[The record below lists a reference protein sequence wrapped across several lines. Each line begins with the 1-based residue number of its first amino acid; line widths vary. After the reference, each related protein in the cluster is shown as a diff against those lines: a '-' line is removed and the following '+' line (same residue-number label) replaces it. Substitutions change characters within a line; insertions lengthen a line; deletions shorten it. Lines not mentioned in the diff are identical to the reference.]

1 MRENLH
7 PSGNFK
13 IKLAKISA
21 KLISSIILFIL
32 SIFFKI
38 NKKNS
43 EVIISS
49 AFFAPW
55 KNDKKFKDFYSKIFD
70 TTILDTKRLYTLW
83 FFSNNLKKVNA
94 DILDIGCLK
103 GGAGFVMSKANKNG
117 KVYLIDTFAGLIED
131 DHNHSKKHFIFRDIN
146 FVNQKIKKLGLKKTS
161 VHKLNFPSSANKII
175 KSSKIKLCHLDVN
188 TFNSTKR
195 SFNFVKKKLIKN
207 GIIIFDD
214 YGIHNA
220 FSIKKFV
227 DRLIKK
233 DNDFTYVNN
242 YMGQCILIK
251 K

>member
-1 MRENLH
+1 MKENLH
-7 PSGNFK
+7 PSGNLK

-21 KLISSIILFIL
+21 KLVSNIILFIL
-32 SIFFKI
+32 SVFFKI

-55 KNDKKFKDFYSKIFD
+55 KDDKKFKNFYSKISD

-83 FFSNNLKKVNA
+83 FLSNNLKKVNA
-94 DILDIGCLK
+94 DILDVGCLK
-103 GGAGFVMSKANKNG
+103 GGAGFAMSKASKNG
-117 KVYLIDTFAGLIED
+117 KVYLIDTFEGLIED
-131 DHNHSKKHFIFRDIN
+131 DHYHSKKHFIFKDIN
-146 FVNQKIKKLGLKKTS
+146 FVKKKIKELGLKKTS
-161 VHKLNFPSSANKII
+161 VHKLNFPSRANKII
-175 KSSKIKLCHLDVN
+175 KKSKIKLCHLDVN
-188 TFNSTKR
+188 TFNSTKK

-207 GIIIFDD
+207 GIIVFDD

-220 FSIKKFV
+220 ISVKKFV
-227 DRLIKK
+227 DQLIKK
-233 DNDFTYVNN
+233 DNNFTFVNN